1 MTTTIEVKDHN
12 SKIMY
17 MIPSHLQEPITLIA
31 KIKGF
36 ESVDDYVIQ
45 LVKDELESMRWNP
58 HLMDEFLK

>member
-1 MTTTIEVKDHN
+1 MNNKMTTTIEVKDHN

-36 ESVDDYVIQ
+36 ESVDDYVI
-45 LVKDELESMRWNP
+45 
-58 HLMDEFLK
+58 